1 MYCDDYKKLMIEFFD
16 TGLKEE
22 QLELLNQH
30 LENCNSCKSEF
41 EELKKFFLSLEK
53 ENQTLLIESE
63 KYIQSID
70 VDEIIS
76 KKKNTKWYEFQFK
89 LSFALAV
96 TILISLV
103 MYFSLTNPNRLTDKD
118 YTKEDTSIE
127 SSTTDFL
134 SEYFNQDYLYENV
147 DATILPQSNYFNDV
161 INFIDELQYSLISNF
176 DTFNGLSS
184 EISKIYEDDMD
195 EIISQLENKKFLGE

>member
-16 TGLKEE
+16 TGLEEE

-76 KKKNTKWYEFQFK
+76 KKKNTKWFEFQFK

-184 EISKIYEDDMD
+184 EISKIDEDDMD

>member
-16 TGLKEE
+16 TGLEEE

-76 KKKNTKWYEFQFK
+76 KKKNTKWFEFQFK
-89 LSFALAV
+89 LSFALVV

-184 EISKIYEDDMD
+184 EISKIDEDDMD

>member
-76 KKKNTKWYEFQFK
+76 KKKNTKWFEFQFK

-184 EISKIYEDDMD
+184 EISKIDEDDMD

>member
-1 MYCDDYKKLMIEFFD
+1 
-16 TGLKEE
+16 
-22 QLELLNQH
+22 
-30 LENCNSCKSEF
+30 
-41 EELKKFFLSLEK
+41 
-53 ENQTLLIESE
+53 
-63 KYIQSID
+63 
-70 VDEIIS
+70 
-76 KKKNTKWYEFQFK
+76 
-89 LSFALAV
+89 
-96 TILISLV
+96 

-184 EISKIYEDDMD
+184 EISKIDEDDMD